1 MRHVD
6 ARASHRTGCPVLPD
20 RTKRVS
26 SASRLVLA
34 LISAWLVTAE
44 VPARAALSPSTTMLS
59 AARTRTVCHL
69 PRSGNAQQILGY
81 DTGFSYV
88 GNGVAYWSF
97 GDSLGDKSSGVYGD
111 EPGDPFRTGTL
122 GRTTDLKARDCV
134 DVGLATSNGSNV
146 LPIPAEAGD
155 LLRWPGTVF
164 EANGS
169 LLFFFNVLGS
179 AGEGIALGGISA
191 PASAGLGLVRR
202 AGLQWSPGQRGY
214 GSPINVDG
222 RVYMLSHDGGV
233 LRMARVDETQITNVA
248 AYEYFDGN
256 GWTSDEDA
264 TATFLNDVE
273 NAPNIV
279 YFPAIDRY
287 VVVYTCSF
295 GAAVCAST
303 SKRNGR
309 GEDALWKDGW
319 NAATAIFWSGFAGH
333 GFWHAGYVDAGH
345 PERIYV
351 STTRKPEYGDY
362 WVTLYEIDLDDMQSP
377 SSSVYVSA
385 YQDNDFRT
393 TQNDRGWSYAS
404 YVRGQ
409 APTTLTELST
419 VMPAAPAESR
429 PYAVWVGDELADG
442 PTVPGIVN
450 APGAAPRSI
459 FPSPTRAGSKV
470 YTVPL
475 AGRAE
480 VSGEAW
486 LERTCGDGA
495 IAEVLLI
502 HGNLVRN
509 VWRKKLVSKWSSQRG
524 RRLFDVKN
532 VAVQAGDRIV
542 FGVGNKVGRTAQCD
556 LTHFL
561 TSVVIQAEEP

>member
-6 ARASHRTGCPVLPD
+6 VRASRRTGCPVVTD
-20 RTKRVS
+20 RTE
-26 SASRLVLA
+26 ASPRRRIVLA
-34 LISAWLVTAE
+34 LIASLLAIGA
-44 VPARAALSPSTTMLS
+44 VPASAALSPSTTMLS
-59 AARTRTVCHL
+59 SFRTRTVCHL
-69 PRSGNAQQILGY
+69 PRSGNAQRILGY

-88 GNGVAYWSF
+88 RNGVAYWSF
-97 GDSLGDKSSGVYGD
+97 GDSLGDDTTGVYGD
-111 EPGDPFRTGTL
+111 ELGDPFRTGTL

-134 DVGLATSNGSNV
+134 DVGLATTNGTNV
-146 LPIPAEAGD
+146 VPIPAEAGD
-155 LLRWPGTVF
+155 FLRWPGTVF

-169 LLFFFNVLGS
+169 LLFFFSVLRSG
-179 AGEGIALGGISA
+179 GWGLGLAGISA
-191 PASAGLGLVRR
+191 PASAGLGLTRR
-202 AGLQWSPGQRGY
+202 AGLQWGVGERGY
-214 GSPINVDG
+214 GSAINVDG
-222 RVYMLSHDGGV
+222 RVYMLSHDGTV
-233 LRMARVDETQITNVA
+233 LRMARVGEAQVTDVA

-256 GWTSDEDA
+256 GWSSDENA
-264 TATFLNDVE
+264 AATFLNDVE
-273 NAPNIV
+273 NAPSIV

-287 VVVYTCSF
+287 VIVYTCSF

-309 GEDALWKDGW
+309 DEEALWKDGW
-319 NAATAIFWSGFAGH
+319 NAPTTIFWSGFAGH

-345 PERIYV
+345 PERIYLT
-351 STTRKPEYGDY
+351 TTRKPEYGDY
-362 WVTLYEIDLDDMQSP
+362 WVTLYEIDLDDMHSP
-377 SSSVYVSA
+377 SSALSVSA

-393 TQNDRGWSYAS
+393 TQHERGWSYAS

-409 APTTLTELST
+409 AATTLTEFST
-419 VMPAAPAESR
+419 VMPAAPTEGR
-429 PYAVWVGDELADG
+429 PYAVWVGDDLADG

-495 IAEVLLI
+495 IAEVLLVR
-502 HGNLVRN
+502 GDLVRK
-509 VWRKKLVSKWSSQRG
+509 VWRKKLVSRWSSQRG

-542 FGVGNKVGRTAQCD
+542 FGVGNQAGRTAQCD

-561 TSVVIQAEEP
+561 TSVVIQAEGP